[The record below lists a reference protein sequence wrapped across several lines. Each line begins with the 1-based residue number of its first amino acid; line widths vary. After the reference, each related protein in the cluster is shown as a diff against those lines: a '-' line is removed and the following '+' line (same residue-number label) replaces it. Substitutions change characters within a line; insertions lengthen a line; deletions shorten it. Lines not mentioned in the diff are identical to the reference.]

1 MLFRSGLWL
10 QNAARANEMARRLV
24 GQVEGIDGV
33 KVSRTPEVN
42 SVFATLPRSALAPL
56 QAWSHFYVWD
66 ESTTEVRWM
75 TSFDTTA
82 DDVDRFAA
90 GVVSLVDEHARL

>member
-1 MLFRSGLWL
+1 M
-10 QNAARANEMARRLV
+10 
-24 GQVEGIDGV
+24 
-33 KVSRTPEVN
+33 
-42 SVFATLPRSALAPL
+42 FATVPPAALAAL

-66 ESTTEVRWM
+66 EATTEVRWM

-82 DDVDRFAA
+82 DDVERFAA